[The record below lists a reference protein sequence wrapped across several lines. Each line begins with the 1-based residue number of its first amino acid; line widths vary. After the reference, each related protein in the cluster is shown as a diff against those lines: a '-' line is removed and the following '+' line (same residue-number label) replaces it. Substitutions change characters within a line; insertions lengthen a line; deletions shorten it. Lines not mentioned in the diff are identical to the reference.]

1 VKKRDWWNKLAPGEL
16 VGVGGG
22 LARCPRLAMVLG
34 LELLAVAE
42 AMASG
47 DYYREG
53 GPLAAESIEHSSP
66 AFWD

>member
-1 VKKRDWWNKLAPGEL
+1 MKKRDWWDRLASGAI
-16 VGVGGG
+16 VGRAGG

-34 LELLAVAE
+34 LELLDVAA
-42 AMASG
+42 AMETG

-53 GPLAAESIEHSSP
+53 PQAAGESVEHSSP